1 MDGIRFVDTTIRDG
15 HQSLWAENMTTGM
28 MLPVAE
34 AMDRAGFDAIELIS
48 SSHLKKCVR
57 ELKEDPW
64 ARVKLVSQRIKNTP
78 LRLNAGRFSAFD
90 ITPRSMYRLFM
101 ERMAANGIRE
111 ARISEEWNEL
121 EGWEWKTKVSRDV
134 GINPVLNIIY
144 SVSPKHT
151 DEYFAE
157 RTRQAASLKVNRLCL
172 KDPGGL
178 LTPER
183 VQTLVPIV
191 FANANGIPVELHT
204 HCTTGLGPLCCLE
217 AVKLGI
223 KIVNTALPPLADGSS
238 NPSLFNVAKNL
249 RALGYQTLIDEDLL
263 KPVSEHFTY
272 IAKREGFPIGAPV
285 EYDYSQYQHQVPGG
299 MISNLRFQLKKVGLE
314 NKIDQALEE
323 TMQVRAELGYPIM
336 VTPLSQFVGSQA
348 AINVIV
354 GERYKEVT
362 DQIIQYALG
371 YWGKEG
377 AELMAPEVKAKILDR
392 PRAKEWAERPP
403 PEPSVA
409 RAAQKNERREYFRRR
424 LSPALES
431 RCKRNR
437 RNESRRRAQ
446 RISDREPAVGK
457 TDRCI
462 EPDAR
467 IIAKSSF
474 KKARCVVSLNRST
487 SAGLIPARIERASRT
502 SPLRSRTRI
511 TNTTNHGP
519 LLLHRRRHR
528 CIHRRRPW
536 RLRRSLAQNQNLG
549 RHAQHLRSRRALSNV
564 SCPGTFRR
572 RLGDSPLARSKSK
585 RRRLVLSSSASSS
598 SPAASI
604 C

>member
-1 MDGIRFVDTTIRDG
+1 MSTEGITFVDTTIRDG

-34 AMDRAGFDAIELIS
+34 RMDQAGFDAIELIS

-64 ARVKLVSQRIKNTP
+64 ARVRLMSQRITRTP

-90 ITPRSMYRLFM
+90 ITPKSMYRLFM

-121 EGWEWKTKVSRDV
+121 EGWTWKVQVSRDV
-134 GINPVLNIIY
+134 GINPVINLIY

-151 DEYFAE
+151 DEYFAQ
-157 RTRQAASLKVNRLCL
+157 RTRDAASLKVNRLCL

-178 LTPER
+178 LTPDR
-183 VQTLVPIV
+183 VKTLVPII
-191 FANANGIPVELHT
+191 FQNANGIPVELHT

-223 KIVNTALPPLADGSS
+223 RIVNTALPPLADGSS

-249 RALGYQTLIDEDLL
+249 RALGYETLINEELL

-299 MISNLRFQLKKVGLE
+299 MISNLRFQLRKVGME
-314 NKIDQALEE
+314 QKIDQALEE
-323 TMQVRAELGYPIM
+323 TMQVRADLGYPIM

-371 YWGKEG
+371 YWGREG
-377 AELMAPEVKAKILDR
+377 ADLLDAQVKAKILDR
-392 PRAKEWAERPP
+392 ARAKEWAQWQP
-403 PEPSVA
+403 PEPTIPEIRKKMNAEGVSDEELLLRWNLSVEEIA
-409 RAAQKNERREYFRRR
+409 MMRAAGAPKEYLTARQPLVNLLDE
-424 LSPALES
+424 LS
-431 RCKRNR
+431 KRNQYR
-437 RNESRRRAQ
+437 QIVVQKGEMVISLQ
-446 RISDREPAVGK
+446 RG
-457 TDRCI
+457 
-462 EPDAR
+462 
-467 IIAKSSF
+467 
-474 KKARCVVSLNRST
+474 T
-487 SAGLIPARIERASRT
+487 SA
-502 SPLRSRTRI
+502 
-511 TNTTNHGP
+511 
-519 LLLHRRRHR
+519 
-528 CIHRRRPW
+528 
-536 RLRRSLAQNQNLG
+536 
-549 RHAQHLRSRRALSNV
+549 
-564 SCPGTFRR
+564 
-572 RLGDSPLARSKSK
+572 
-585 RRRLVLSSSASSS
+585 
-598 SPAASI
+598 
-604 C
+604 

>member
-1 MDGIRFVDTTIRDG
+1 LDGIKFVDTTIRDG

-64 ARVKLVSQRIKNTP
+64 ARVRLMRQRIIHTP

-90 ITPRSMYRLFM
+90 LTPRSMYRLFM

-111 ARISEEWNEL
+111 ARISEEWNEV
-121 EGWEWKTKVSRDV
+121 EGWAWKTQVARDV
-134 GINPVLNIIY
+134 GINPVPNIIY

-151 DEYFAE
+151 DKYFAQ
-157 RTRQAASLKVNRLCL
+157 RTRDAASLRVNRLCL

-183 VQTLVPIV
+183 VKTLVPIM
-191 FANANGIPVELHT
+191 FQNASGIEIELHT

-217 AVKLGI
+217 AVKLGV

-249 RALGYQTLIDEDLL
+249 RALGYRTLIDEELL
-263 KPVSEHFTY
+263 KPVSDHFTI
-272 IAKREGFPIGAPV
+272 IARREGFPIGAPV

-299 MISNLRFQLKKVGLE
+299 MISNLRHQLHKVGME
-314 NKIDQALEE
+314 KKIDQALEE

-354 GERYKEVT
+354 GERYREVT

-371 YWGKEG
+371 YWGREG
-377 AELMAPEVKAKILDR
+377 AELMDPAVKAKILDR
-392 PRAKEWAERPP
+392 PRAKEWAGRQP
-403 PEPSVA
+403 PEPTAQELRKKMNAESVSDEEFLLRWNLSVEEIETM
-409 RAAQKNERREYFRRR
+409 RAAGGPTEYITARQP
-424 LSPALES
+424 LVSLIDALA
-431 RCKRNR
+431 KRNDYR
-437 RNESRRRAQ
+437 QIVVQKGATV
-446 RISDREPAVGK
+446 ISLKKGAPA
-457 TDRCI
+457 
-462 EPDAR
+462 
-467 IIAKSSF
+467 SSF
-474 KKARCVVSLNRST
+474 
-487 SAGLIPARIERASRT
+487 AGDK
-502 SPLRSRTRI
+502 
-511 TNTTNHGP
+511 
-519 LLLHRRRHR
+519 
-528 CIHRRRPW
+528 
-536 RLRRSLAQNQNLG
+536 
-549 RHAQHLRSRRALSNV
+549 HA
-564 SCPGTFRR
+564 
-572 RLGDSPLARSKSK
+572 
-585 RRRLVLSSSASSS
+585 
-598 SPAASI
+598 
-604 C
+604 

>member
-1 MDGIRFVDTTIRDG
+1 MEGIKFVDTTIRDG

-64 ARVKLVSQRIKNTP
+64 ARVKLMSERITRAP

-90 ITPRSMYRLFM
+90 LTPRSMYRLFM

-121 EGWEWKTKVSRDV
+121 EGWTWKIAVARDV
-134 GINPVLNIIY
+134 GINPVPNIIY

-151 DEYFAE
+151 DDYFAE

-183 VQTLVPIV
+183 VQTLVPIM
-191 FANANGIPVELHT
+191 FANANGIPIELHT

-238 NPSLFNVAKNL
+238 NPSLFNVARNL
-249 RALGYQTLIDEDLL
+249 RALGYRTLIDEEIL
-263 KPVSEHFTY
+263 KPVSEHFTQ
-272 IAKREGFPIGAPV
+272 IAKREGFPIGEPV

-299 MISNLRFQLKKVGLE
+299 MISNLRFQLRKVGVE
-314 NKIDQALEE
+314 HKIDEALRE
-323 TMQVRAELGYPIM
+323 TMRVRAELGYPIM

-371 YWGKEG
+371 YWGREG
-377 AELMAPEVKAKILDR
+377 AQLMDPEIKTKILDR
-392 PRAKEWAERPP
+392 PRAREWAAFQP
-403 PEPSVA
+403 PEPSIAEIRKKMNAEHVSDEELLLRWNLSVDEIQTM
-409 RAAQKNERREYFRRR
+409 RAAGAPKEYLTSRQPLVNLIDALSKRKGYRQIVIQKGDM
-424 LSPALES
+424 L
-431 RCKRNR
+431 
-437 RNESRRRAQ
+437 
-446 RISDREPAVGK
+446 
-457 TDRCI
+457 
-462 EPDAR
+462 
-467 IIAKSSF
+467 
-474 KKARCVVSLNRST
+474 VSLNRG
-487 SAGLIPARIERASRT
+487 A
-502 SPLRSRTRI
+502 
-511 TNTTNHGP
+511 
-519 LLLHRRRHR
+519 
-528 CIHRRRPW
+528 
-536 RLRRSLAQNQNLG
+536 
-549 RHAQHLRSRRALSNV
+549 
-564 SCPGTFRR
+564 
-572 RLGDSPLARSKSK
+572 
-585 RRRLVLSSSASSS
+585 SAS
-598 SPAASI
+598 
-604 C
+604 

>member
-1 MDGIRFVDTTIRDG
+1 VSTDGIRFVDTTIRDG

-34 AMDRAGFDAIELIS
+34 RLDQAGFDAIELIS

-64 ARVKLVSQRIKNTP
+64 ARVRLMSQRITRTP

-90 ITPRSMYRLFM
+90 ITPKSMYRLFM

-121 EGWEWKTKVSRDV
+121 EGWTWKIAVARDV
-134 GINPVLNIIY
+134 GINPVINLIY

-151 DEYFAE
+151 DEYFAQC
-157 RTRQAASLKVNRLCL
+157 TRDAASLKVNRLCL

-183 VQTLVPIV
+183 VRTLVPTI
-191 FANANGIPVELHT
+191 FQNANGIAVELHT

-223 KIVNTALPPLADGSS
+223 RIVNTALPPLADGSS

-249 RALGYQTLIDEDLL
+249 RALGYKTLLDEELL

-299 MISNLRFQLKKVGLE
+299 MISNLRHQLRKVGME
-314 NKIDQALEE
+314 QKIDQALEE
-323 TMQVRAELGYPIM
+323 TMRVRAELGYPIM

-371 YWGKEG
+371 YWGREG
-377 AELMAPEVKAKILDR
+377 AELMDANVKGKILNR
-392 PRAKEWAERPP
+392 ARAKEWAEWQP
-403 PEPSVA
+403 PEPTVQEIRKKMNA
-409 RAAQKNERREYFRRR
+409 EG
-424 LSPALES
+424 
-431 RCKRNR
+431 
-437 RNESRRRAQ
+437 
-446 RISDREPAVGK
+446 V
-457 TDRCI
+457 
-462 EPDAR
+462 PD
-467 IIAKSSF
+467 
-474 KKARCVVSLNRST
+474 
-487 SAGLIPARIERASRT
+487 EE
-502 SPLRSRTRI
+502 
-511 TNTTNHGP
+511 
-519 LLLHRRRHR
+519 LLLRWNLNVEE
-528 CIHRRRPW
+528 IEAVKAAGPPKEYITARRP
-536 RLRRSLAQNQNLG
+536 LMNL
-549 RHAQHLRSRRALSNV
+549 LDALSKR
-564 SCPGTFRR
+564 SDYRR
-572 RLGDSPLARSKSK
+572 IVVQKGEMVISLQKSD
-585 RRRLVLSSSASSS
+585 
-598 SPAASI
+598 
-604 C
+604 

>member
-15 HQSLWAENMTTGM
+15 HQSLWAESMTTGM

-90 ITPRSMYRLFM
+90 ITPRSMYGLFM

-121 EGWEWKTKVSRDV
+121 AGWEWKTKVSRDV

-151 DEYFAE
+151 DAYFAE

-249 RALGYQTLIDEDLL
+249 RALGYPTLIDEELL
-263 KPVSEHFTY
+263 KPVSDHFTY

-285 EYDYSQYQHQVPGG
+285 EYDYSQYRHQVPGG

-409 RAAQKNERREYFRRR
+409 ELRKKMNSESVSDEEFLLRWNLDVKEIEEMKAAGAPKEY
-424 LSPALES
+424 LTAGQPLVKLIDAL
-431 RCKRNR
+431 
-437 RNESRRRAQ
+437 SRRKDYRQ
-446 RISDREPAVGK
+446 IVIQKGEM
-457 TDRCI
+457 
-462 EPDAR
+462 
-467 IIAKSSF
+467 
-474 KKARCVVSLNRST
+474 VVSLNRS
-487 SAGLIPARIERASRT
+487 A
-502 SPLRSRTRI
+502 
-511 TNTTNHGP
+511 TT
-519 LLLHRRRHR
+519 
-528 CIHRRRPW
+528 
-536 RLRRSLAQNQNLG
+536 
-549 RHAQHLRSRRALSNV
+549 
-564 SCPGTFRR
+564 
-572 RLGDSPLARSKSK
+572 
-585 RRRLVLSSSASSS
+585 
-598 SPAASI
+598 
-604 C
+604 

>member
-1 MDGIRFVDTTIRDG
+1 MTADGIRFVDTTIRDG

-34 AMDRAGFDAIELIS
+34 ALDRAGFDAIELIS

-64 ARVKLVSQRIKNTP
+64 ARVRLVSQRITRTP

-90 ITPRSMYRLFM
+90 LTPRSMYRLFM

-121 EGWEWKTKVSRDV
+121 EGWAWKVEVARDV
-134 GINPVLNIIY
+134 GINPVPNIIY

-157 RTRQAASLKVNRLCL
+157 RTRHAASLKVNRLCL

-183 VQTLVPIV
+183 VQTLVPIM
-191 FANANGIPVELHT
+191 FQNANGIPLELHT

-249 RALGYQTLIDEDLL
+249 RALGYKTLIDEELL

-299 MISNLRFQLKKVGLE
+299 MISNLRFQLRKVGME
-314 NKIDQALEE
+314 DKIDQALAE
-323 TMQVRAELGYPIM
+323 TMRVRAELGYPIM

-377 AELMAPEVKAKILDR
+377 ADLMAPEVKAKILDR
-392 PRAKEWAERPP
+392 PRAKEWAERQP
-403 PEPSVA
+403 PEPTIAEIRKKMNAEHVSDEDLLLRWNLAVDEIEA
-409 RAAQKNERREYFRRR
+409 MRAAGAPKEY
-424 LSPALES
+424 L
-431 RCKRNR
+431 
-437 RNESRRRAQ
+437 
-446 RISDREPAVGK
+446 
-457 TDRCI
+457 T
-462 EPDAR
+462 AR
-467 IIAKSSF
+467 QPL
-474 KKARCVVSLNRST
+474 VNLLDSL
-487 SAGLIPARIERASRT
+487 
-502 SPLRSRTRI
+502 
-511 TNTTNHGP
+511 
-519 LLLHRRRHR
+519 
-528 CIHRRRPW
+528 
-536 RLRRSLAQNQNLG
+536 
-549 RHAQHLRSRRALSNV
+549 
-564 SCPGTFRR
+564 
-572 RLGDSPLARSKSK
+572 SK
-585 RRRLVLSSSASSS
+585 RTEYRQIVIQKGDMVLSLQKDV
-598 SPAASI
+598 AAKNL
-604 C
+604 

>member
-1 MDGIRFVDTTIRDG
+1 MTDEGIKFVDTTIRDG

-28 MLPVAE
+28 MLPIAE
-34 AMDRAGFDAIELIS
+34 RLDRAGFDAIELIS

-64 ARVKLVSQRIKNTP
+64 ARVKLMSERISRTP

-121 EGWEWKTKVSRDV
+121 DGWKWKTQVARDV
-134 GINPVLNIIY
+134 GINPVINLIY

-151 DEYFAE
+151 DEYFAR
-157 RTRQAASLKVNRLCL
+157 RTRDAASLKVNRLCL

-183 VQTLVPIV
+183 VRTLVPII
-191 FANANGIPVELHT
+191 FKNAKGIPVELHT

-249 RALGYQTLIDEDLL
+249 RALGYHTLIDEELL
-263 KPVSEHFTY
+263 RPVSDHFTF

-299 MISNLRFQLKKVGLE
+299 MISNLRFQLRKVGME
-314 NKIDQALEE
+314 HKIDQALEE
-323 TMQVRAELGYPIM
+323 TMRVRAELGYPIM

-371 YWGKEG
+371 YWGREG
-377 AELMAPEVKAKILDR
+377 AELMDSAVSAKILDR
-392 PRAKEWAERPP
+392 PRAKEWAERQP
-403 PEPSVA
+403 PEPTVQELRKKMNAENVSDEDFLLRWNLNVDEIEEM
-409 RAAQKNERREYFRRR
+409 RAAGAPKEYLTARKPIVT
-424 LSPALES
+424 LLDEL
-431 RCKRNR
+431 
-437 RNESRRRAQ
+437 SRRSEYRQ
-446 RISDREPAVGK
+446 IVVQKGDMVIS
-457 TDRCI
+457 
-462 EPDAR
+462 
-467 IIAKSSF
+467 
-474 KKARCVVSLNRST
+474 
-487 SAGLIPARIERASRT
+487 
-502 SPLRSRTRI
+502 
-511 TNTTNHGP
+511 
-519 LLLHRRRHR
+519 LHR
-528 CIHRRRPW
+528 
-536 RLRRSLAQNQNLG
+536 G
-549 RHAQHLRSRRALSNV
+549 
-564 SCPGTFRR
+564 
-572 RLGDSPLARSKSK
+572 
-585 RRRLVLSSSASSS
+585 ASV
-598 SPAASI
+598 
-604 C
+604 

>member
-1 MDGIRFVDTTIRDG
+1 VSTDGIKFVDTTIRDG

-64 ARVKLVSQRIKNTP
+64 ARVKLMSQRITHTP

-90 ITPRSMYRLFM
+90 LTPRSMYRLFM

-121 EGWEWKTKVSRDV
+121 EGWTWKTQVSRDV
-134 GINPVLNIIY
+134 GINPVPNIIY

-151 DEYFAE
+151 DEYFAQ
-157 RTRQAASLKVNRLCL
+157 RTRDAASLKVNRLCL

-183 VQTLVPIV
+183 VKTLVPIM
-191 FANANGIPVELHT
+191 FQNANGIEIELHT

-249 RALGYQTLIDEDLL
+249 RALGYKTLIDEELL
-263 KPVSEHFTY
+263 KPVSDHFTI

-299 MISNLRFQLKKVGLE
+299 MISNLRHQLRKVGLE
-314 NKIDQALEE
+314 QKIDQALEE

-371 YWGKEG
+371 YWGREG
-377 AELMAPEVKAKILDR
+377 AELMEPAVKAKILDR
-392 PRAKEWAERPP
+392 PRAKEWAERQP
-403 PEPSVA
+403 PEPTVQELRKKMNAEGVSDEEFLLRWNLNVDEIA
-409 RAAQKNERREYFRRR
+409 TMRAAGAPKEY
-424 LSPALES
+424 L
-431 RCKRNR
+431 
-437 RNESRRRAQ
+437 
-446 RISDREPAVGK
+446 
-457 TDRCI
+457 T
-462 EPDAR
+462 AR
-467 IIAKSSF
+467 QPL
-474 KKARCVVSLNRST
+474 VN
-487 SAGLIPARIERASRT
+487 LID
-502 SPLRSRTRI
+502 
-511 TNTTNHGP
+511 
-519 LLLHRRRHR
+519 
-528 CIHRRRPW
+528 
-536 RLRRSLAQNQNLG
+536 
-549 RHAQHLRSRRALSNV
+549 ALSQRNDYRRIV
-564 SCPGTFRR
+564 IQKGATVISLQKGT
-572 RLGDSPLARSKSK
+572 
-585 RRRLVLSSSASSS
+585 SS
-598 SPAASI
+598 
-604 C
+604 

>member
-1 MDGIRFVDTTIRDG
+1 MTGDGIRFVDTTIRDG

-28 MLPVAE
+28 MLPVAD

-64 ARVKLVSQRIKNTP
+64 ARVKLMRERMPRTL

-90 ITPRSMYRLFM
+90 LTPRSMYRLFM

-121 EGWEWKTKVSRDV
+121 EGWAWKVEVARDV
-134 GINPVLNIIY
+134 GINPVPNIIY

-157 RTRQAASLKVNRLCL
+157 RTRHAASLKVNRLCL

-183 VQTLVPIV
+183 VQTLVPIM
-191 FANANGIPVELHT
+191 FQNANGIPLELHT

-249 RALGYQTLIDEDLL
+249 RALGYKTLIDEELL
-263 KPVSEHFTY
+263 KPVAEHFTY

-285 EYDYSQYQHQVPGG
+285 EYDYAQYQHQVPGG
-299 MISNLRFQLKKVGLE
+299 MISNLRFQLRKVGME
-314 NKIDQALEE
+314 HKIDQALAE
-323 TMQVRAELGYPIM
+323 TMRVRADLGYPIM

-377 AELMAPEVKAKILDR
+377 AELMAPEVKARIMDR
-392 PRAKEWAERPP
+392 PRAKEWAEWQP
-403 PEPSVA
+403 PEPTVA
-409 RAAQKNERREYFRRR
+409 EIRKKMDAEHVSDEELLLRWNLGVDEIEAMRAAGAPKEY
-424 LSPALES
+424 L
-431 RCKRNR
+431 
-437 RNESRRRAQ
+437 
-446 RISDREPAVGK
+446 
-457 TDRCI
+457 T
-462 EPDAR
+462 AR
-467 IIAKSSF
+467 QPL
-474 KKARCVVSLNRST
+474 VNLLDSL
-487 SAGLIPARIERASRT
+487 
-502 SPLRSRTRI
+502 
-511 TNTTNHGP
+511 
-519 LLLHRRRHR
+519 
-528 CIHRRRPW
+528 
-536 RLRRSLAQNQNLG
+536 
-549 RHAQHLRSRRALSNV
+549 
-564 SCPGTFRR
+564 
-572 RLGDSPLARSKSK
+572 SK
-585 RRRLVLSSSASSS
+585 RTEYRQIVIQKGDMVLSLQKDV
-598 SPAASI
+598 AAKNL
-604 C
+604 

>member
-1 MDGIRFVDTTIRDG
+1 VTTDGIKFVDTTIRDG

-64 ARVKLVSQRIKNTP
+64 ARVKLMSQRITRTP

-90 ITPRSMYRLFM
+90 LTPKSMYRLFM

-121 EGWEWKTKVSRDV
+121 EGWTWKTQVARDV
-134 GINPVLNIIY
+134 GINPVPNIIY

-151 DEYFAE
+151 DDYFAE

-183 VQTLVPIV
+183 VKTLVPIM
-191 FANANGIPVELHT
+191 FQNANGIDVELHT

-249 RALGYQTLIDEDLL
+249 RALGYKTLIDEDLL
-263 KPVSEHFTY
+263 KPVSDHFTY

-285 EYDYSQYQHQVPGG
+285 EYDYSQYQHQIPGG
-299 MISNLRFQLKKVGLE
+299 MISNLRHQLRKVGIE
-314 NKIDQALEE
+314 QKIDQALEE

-371 YWGKEG
+371 YWGREG
-377 AELMAPEVKAKILDR
+377 AELLDPNVKAKILDR
-392 PRAKEWAERPP
+392 PRAREWAQRQP
-403 PEPSVA
+403 PEPTVQELRKKMNAEGVSDEDFLLRWNLNVDEIETM
-409 RAAQKNERREYFRRR
+409 RAAGAPKEYV
-424 LSPALES
+424 S
-431 RCKRNR
+431 
-437 RNESRRRAQ
+437 
-446 RISDREPAVGK
+446 
-457 TDRCI
+457 
-462 EPDAR
+462 AR
-467 IIAKSSF
+467 QPL
-474 KKARCVVSLNRST
+474 V
-487 SAGLIPARIERASRT
+487 GLID
-502 SPLRSRTRI
+502 
-511 TNTTNHGP
+511 
-519 LLLHRRRHR
+519 
-528 CIHRRRPW
+528 
-536 RLRRSLAQNQNLG
+536 
-549 RHAQHLRSRRALSNV
+549 ALSK
-564 SCPGTFRR
+564 
-572 RLGDSPLARSKSK
+572 RSDYRQIVVQKGEMVIALQK
-585 RRRLVLSSSASSS
+585 SAS
-598 SPAASI
+598 A
-604 C
+604 

>member
-1 MDGIRFVDTTIRDG
+1 MDGIKFVDTTIRDG

-34 AMDRAGFDAIELIS
+34 ALDRAGFDAIELIS

-64 ARVKLVSQRIKNTP
+64 ARVKLIRERVTRTR

-90 ITPRSMYRLFM
+90 LTPRSMYRLFM

-111 ARISEEWNEL
+111 ARISEEWNDL
-121 EGWEWKTKVSRDV
+121 DGWTWKTQVARDV
-134 GINPVLNIIY
+134 GINPVPNIIY

-183 VQTLVPIV
+183 LQTLLPIM
-191 FANANGIPVELHT
+191 FENADGIPLELHT

-223 KIVNTALPPLADGSS
+223 RIVNTALPPLADGSS

-249 RALGYQTLIDEDLL
+249 RALGYRTLIDEDLL
-263 KPVSEHFTY
+263 KPVSDHFTY

-299 MISNLRFQLKKVGLE
+299 MISNLRFQLCKVAME
-314 NKIDQALEE
+314 HKIEQALEE

-354 GERYKEVT
+354 GERYREVT

-392 PRAKEWAERPP
+392 PRAREWAARQP
-403 PEPSVA
+403 PEPTVA
-409 RAAQKNERREYFRRR
+409 ELRKRMNAEHVSDEEFLLRWNLEAKEIEAMRAAGAPKEYLTARQPLVNLIDALSKRKDYRHIVIQK
-424 LSPALES
+424 
-431 RCKRNR
+431 
-437 RNESRRRAQ
+437 
-446 RISDREPAVGK
+446 GGM
-457 TDRCI
+457 
-462 EPDAR
+462 
-467 IIAKSSF
+467 
-474 KKARCVVSLNRST
+474 VVSLNRG
-487 SAGLIPARIERASRT
+487 APAI
-502 SPLRSRTRI
+502 
-511 TNTTNHGP
+511 
-519 LLLHRRRHR
+519 
-528 CIHRRRPW
+528 
-536 RLRRSLAQNQNLG
+536 
-549 RHAQHLRSRRALSNV
+549 
-564 SCPGTFRR
+564 
-572 RLGDSPLARSKSK
+572 
-585 RRRLVLSSSASSS
+585 
-598 SPAASI
+598 
-604 C
+604 

>member
-1 MDGIRFVDTTIRDG
+1 MSVDGIKFVDTTIRDG

-64 ARVKLVSQRIKNTP
+64 ARVKLVSQRITHTP

-90 ITPRSMYRLFM
+90 LTPRSLYRLFM

-121 EGWEWKTKVSRDV
+121 EGWEWKVKVARDV
-134 GINPVLNIIY
+134 GINPVPNIIY

-157 RTRQAASLKVNRLCL
+157 RTRQAASLKVKRLCL

-178 LTPER
+178 LTPDR
-183 VQTLVPIV
+183 LKTLVPII
-191 FANANGIPVELHT
+191 FENAGGIPVELHT

-217 AVKLGI
+217 AVTLGI

-249 RALGYQTLIDEDLL
+249 RALGYKTLIDEESL
-263 KPVSEHFTY
+263 KPVSDHFTY

-299 MISNLRFQLKKVGLE
+299 MISNLRFQLRKVGME
-314 NKIDQALEE
+314 HKIDQALEE

-371 YWGKEG
+371 YWGREG

-403 PEPSVA
+403 PEPTVQELRKKMNAEQVSDEEFLLRWNLNIEEIETM
-409 RAAQKNERREYFRRR
+409 RAAGAPKEYLTARQPLVNLLDALSKRKDYRQIVIQKGEM
-424 LSPALES
+424 
-431 RCKRNR
+431 
-437 RNESRRRAQ
+437 
-446 RISDREPAVGK
+446 
-457 TDRCI
+457 
-462 EPDAR
+462 
-467 IIAKSSF
+467 
-474 KKARCVVSLNRST
+474 VVSLNRGGP
-487 SAGLIPARIERASRT
+487 AG
-502 SPLRSRTRI
+502 
-511 TNTTNHGP
+511 
-519 LLLHRRRHR
+519 
-528 CIHRRRPW
+528 
-536 RLRRSLAQNQNLG
+536 
-549 RHAQHLRSRRALSNV
+549 
-564 SCPGTFRR
+564 
-572 RLGDSPLARSKSK
+572 
-585 RRRLVLSSSASSS
+585 
-598 SPAASI
+598 
-604 C
+604 

>member
-1 MDGIRFVDTTIRDG
+1 MTTDGIRFVDTTIRDG

-34 AMDRAGFDAIELIS
+34 ALDRAGFDAIELIS

-64 ARVKLVSQRIKNTP
+64 ARVRLVSQRITRTP

-90 ITPRSMYRLFM
+90 LTPRSMYRLFM

-121 EGWEWKTKVSRDV
+121 EGWAWKVEVARDV
-134 GINPVLNIIY
+134 GVNPVPNIIY

-151 DEYFAE
+151 DAYFAE

-183 VQTLVPIV
+183 VQTLVPIM
-191 FANANGIPVELHT
+191 FQNANGIPLELHT

-249 RALGYQTLIDEDLL
+249 RALGYKTLIDEELL

-299 MISNLRFQLKKVGLE
+299 MISNLRFQLRKVGME
-314 NKIDQALEE
+314 DKIDQALAE
-323 TMQVRAELGYPIM
+323 TMRVRAELGYPIM

-354 GERYKEVT
+354 GKRYKEVT

-392 PRAKEWAERPP
+392 PRAKEWAERQP
-403 PEPSVA
+403 PEPTIAEIRKKMNAEHVSDEDLLLRWNLAVDEIEA
-409 RAAQKNERREYFRRR
+409 MRAAGAPKEY
-424 LSPALES
+424 L
-431 RCKRNR
+431 
-437 RNESRRRAQ
+437 
-446 RISDREPAVGK
+446 
-457 TDRCI
+457 T
-462 EPDAR
+462 AR
-467 IIAKSSF
+467 QPL
-474 KKARCVVSLNRST
+474 VNLLDSL
-487 SAGLIPARIERASRT
+487 
-502 SPLRSRTRI
+502 
-511 TNTTNHGP
+511 
-519 LLLHRRRHR
+519 
-528 CIHRRRPW
+528 
-536 RLRRSLAQNQNLG
+536 
-549 RHAQHLRSRRALSNV
+549 
-564 SCPGTFRR
+564 
-572 RLGDSPLARSKSK
+572 SK
-585 RRRLVLSSSASSS
+585 RTEYRQIVIQKGDMVLSLQKDV
-598 SPAASI
+598 AAKNL
-604 C
+604 

>member
-1 MDGIRFVDTTIRDG
+1 MDGIKFVDTTIRDG

-34 AMDRAGFDAIELIS
+34 RLEQAGFDAIELIS

-64 ARVKLVSQRIKNTP
+64 ARVRLMSQRITRTT

-90 ITPRSMYRLFM
+90 ITPKSMYRLFM

-121 EGWEWKTKVSRDV
+121 EGWKWKTQVSRDV
-134 GINPVLNIIY
+134 GINPVINLIY

-151 DEYFAE
+151 DEYYAQ
-157 RTRQAASLKVNRLCL
+157 RTRDAASLKVNRLCL

-183 VQTLVPIV
+183 VKTLVPII
-191 FANANGIPVELHT
+191 FQNASDIPVELHT

-223 KIVNTALPPLADGSS
+223 RIVNTALPPLADGSS

-249 RALGYQTLIDEDLL
+249 RALGYETLIDEELL
-263 KPVSEHFTY
+263 KSVSEHFTY
-272 IAKREGFPIGAPV
+272 IAKHEGFPIGAPV

-299 MISNLRFQLKKVGLE
+299 MISNLRFQLRKVGME
-314 NKIDQALEE
+314 HKIDQALEE

-371 YWGKEG
+371 YWGREG
-377 AELMAPEVKAKILDR
+377 AELLDPQVKAKILDR
-392 PRAKEWAERPP
+392 PRGKEWARWRP
-403 PEPSVA
+403 PEPTIPEIRKKMDAQGVSDEELLLRWNLSVEEIA
-409 RAAQKNERREYFRRR
+409 TMRAAGAPKEYLTARQPLVSLLDE
-424 LSPALES
+424 LS
-431 RCKRNR
+431 KRNQYR
-437 RNESRRRAQ
+437 RIVVQKGEMVISLQ
-446 RISDREPAVGK
+446 RG
-457 TDRCI
+457 
-462 EPDAR
+462 
-467 IIAKSSF
+467 
-474 KKARCVVSLNRST
+474 
-487 SAGLIPARIERASRT
+487 ASE
-502 SPLRSRTRI
+502 
-511 TNTTNHGP
+511 
-519 LLLHRRRHR
+519 
-528 CIHRRRPW
+528 
-536 RLRRSLAQNQNLG
+536 
-549 RHAQHLRSRRALSNV
+549 
-564 SCPGTFRR
+564 
-572 RLGDSPLARSKSK
+572 
-585 RRRLVLSSSASSS
+585 
-598 SPAASI
+598 
-604 C
+604 

>member
-1 MDGIRFVDTTIRDG
+1 VIADGIRFVDTTIRDG

-34 AMDRAGFDAIELIS
+34 ALDRAGFDAIELIS

-64 ARVKLVSQRIKNTP
+64 ARVRLVSQRITRTP

-90 ITPRSMYRLFM
+90 LTPRSMYRLFM

-121 EGWEWKTKVSRDV
+121 EGWAWKVEVARDV
-134 GINPVLNIIY
+134 GINPVPNIIY

-178 LTPER
+178 LTPEQ
-183 VQTLVPIV
+183 VQTLVPIM
-191 FANANGIPVELHT
+191 FQNANGIPVELHT

-249 RALGYQTLIDEDLL
+249 RALGYKTLIDEELL

-299 MISNLRFQLKKVGLE
+299 MISNLRFQLRKVGME
-314 NKIDQALEE
+314 HKIDEALAE
-323 TMQVRAELGYPIM
+323 TMRVRAELGYPIM

-354 GERYKEVT
+354 GERYQEVT

-377 AELMAPEVKAKILDR
+377 AELMAPEVKARIMDR
-392 PRAKEWAERPP
+392 PRAKELAEWQP
-403 PEPSVA
+403 PEPTVA
-409 RAAQKNERREYFRRR
+409 EIRKKMDAEHVSDEELLLRWNLGVDEIEAMRAAGAPKEYLTAR
-424 LSPALES
+424 LPLV
-431 RCKRNR
+431 NLL
-437 RNESRRRAQ
+437 
-446 RISDREPAVGK
+446 D
-457 TDRCI
+457 
-462 EPDAR
+462 
-467 IIAKSSF
+467 
-474 KKARCVVSLNRST
+474 SL
-487 SAGLIPARIERASRT
+487 
-502 SPLRSRTRI
+502 
-511 TNTTNHGP
+511 
-519 LLLHRRRHR
+519 
-528 CIHRRRPW
+528 
-536 RLRRSLAQNQNLG
+536 
-549 RHAQHLRSRRALSNV
+549 
-564 SCPGTFRR
+564 
-572 RLGDSPLARSKSK
+572 SK
-585 RRRLVLSSSASSS
+585 RTEYRQIVIQKGDMVLSLQKDV
-598 SPAASI
+598 AAKNL
-604 C
+604 

>member
-64 ARVKLVSQRIKNTP
+64 ARVKLVSQRITRTP

-121 EGWEWKTKVSRDV
+121 DGWSWKCDVARDV
-134 GINPVLNIIY
+134 GINPVPNIIY

-151 DEYFAE
+151 DDYFAE
-157 RTRQAASLKVNRLCL
+157 RTRQAASLKINRLCL

-183 VQTLVPIV
+183 LQTLVPIM
-191 FANANGIPVELHT
+191 FANASGIPLELHT

-249 RALGYQTLIDEDLL
+249 R
-263 KPVSEHFTY
+263 
-272 IAKREGFPIGAPV
+272 
-285 EYDYSQYQHQVPGG
+285 
-299 MISNLRFQLKKVGLE
+299 FQLRKVGME
-314 NKIDQALEE
+314 HKIDQALEE
-323 TMQVRAELGYPIM
+323 TMRVRAELGYPIM

-371 YWGKEG
+371 YWGREG
-377 AELMAPEVKAKILDR
+377 AELMAPEVKAKILGR

-403 PEPSVA
+403 PEPTVQELRKKMNAESVSDEEFLLRWNLNVDEIATMRATGAPKEYLTA
-409 RAAQKNERREYFRRR
+409 RQPLVNLLDALSKRKDYRQIVIQKGEM
-424 LSPALES
+424 
-431 RCKRNR
+431 
-437 RNESRRRAQ
+437 
-446 RISDREPAVGK
+446 
-457 TDRCI
+457 
-462 EPDAR
+462 
-467 IIAKSSF
+467 
-474 KKARCVVSLNRST
+474 VVSL
-487 SAGLIPARIERASRT
+487 
-502 SPLRSRTRI
+502 
-511 TNTTNHGP
+511 
-519 LLLHRRRHR
+519 
-528 CIHRRRPW
+528 
-536 RLRRSLAQNQNLG
+536 QK
-549 RHAQHLRSRRALSNV
+549 
-564 SCPGTFRR
+564 
-572 RLGDSPLARSKSK
+572 GDA
-585 RRRLVLSSSASSS
+585 
-598 SPAASI
+598 
-604 C
+604 

>member
-1 MDGIRFVDTTIRDG
+1 MEYWSIGVVGSGTYSNTPSLQYSNFPTNMTTEGIRFVDTTIRDG

-34 AMDRAGFDAIELIS
+34 RMDQAGFDAIELIS

-64 ARVKLVSQRIKNTP
+64 ARVKLMRERMPRTP

-90 ITPRSMYRLFM
+90 LTPRSMYRLFM

-121 EGWEWKTKVSRDV
+121 EGWTWKVKIARDV
-134 GINPVLNIIY
+134 GINPVPNIIY

-157 RTRQAASLKVNRLCL
+157 RTRQAASLKVDRLCL

-183 VQTLVPIV
+183 VQTLVPIM
-191 FANANGIPVELHT
+191 FQNAGGIPVELHT

-249 RALGYQTLIDEDLL
+249 RVLGYKTLIDEELL

-272 IAKREGFPIGAPV
+272 IAKREGFPIGTPV

-299 MISNLRFQLKKVGLE
+299 MISNLRFQLRKVGME
-314 NKIDQALEE
+314 DKIGQALEE
-323 TMQVRAELGYPIM
+323 TMRVRADLGYPIM

-348 AINVIV
+348 AINVII

-377 AELMAPEVKAKILDR
+377 AELMASEVKAKILDR
-392 PRAKEWAERPP
+392 PRAKEWAERQPP
-403 PEPSVA
+403 QPTVA
-409 RAAQKNERREYFRRR
+409 EIRKKMNAEHVSDEDLLLRWNLDVDEIQAMRAAGAPKEY
-424 LSPALES
+424 L
-431 RCKRNR
+431 
-437 RNESRRRAQ
+437 
-446 RISDREPAVGK
+446 
-457 TDRCI
+457 T
-462 EPDAR
+462 AR
-467 IIAKSSF
+467 Q
-474 KKARCVVSLNRST
+474 
-487 SAGLIPARIERASRT
+487 
-502 SPLRSRTRI
+502 PLV
-511 TNTTNHGP
+511 N
-519 LLLHRRRHR
+519 LLD
-528 CIHRRRPW
+528 
-536 RLRRSLAQNQNLG
+536 
-549 RHAQHLRSRRALSNV
+549 ALSKKKEYRQIV
-564 SCPGTFRR
+564 VQKGEMTISLQR
-572 RLGDSPLARSKSK
+572 
-585 RRRLVLSSSASSS
+585 
-598 SPAASI
+598 
-604 C
+604 

>member
-1 MDGIRFVDTTIRDG
+1 MSTDGIKFVDTTIRDG

-64 ARVKLVSQRIKNTP
+64 ARVKLMRQRITHTP

-90 ITPRSMYRLFM
+90 LTPRSMYRLFM

-121 EGWEWKTKVSRDV
+121 EGWTWKTQVSRDV
-134 GINPVLNIIY
+134 GINPVPNIIY

-151 DEYFAE
+151 DEYFAQ
-157 RTRQAASLKVNRLCL
+157 RTRDAASLKVNRLCL

-183 VQTLVPIV
+183 IKTLVPMM
-191 FANANGIPVELHT
+191 FQNANGIEIELHT

-238 NPSLFNVAKNL
+238 ESFAVQRGEKPPCPRLQDVNQRRTAQTGFRPFHVYRQARGFSHR
-249 RALGYQTLIDEDLL
+249 RAGGIRLLPVPTPGTRRHDLQSAAPTTEGRLGT
-263 KPVSEHFTY
+263 
-272 IAKREGFPIGAPV
+272 
-285 EYDYSQYQHQVPGG
+285 
-299 MISNLRFQLKKVGLE
+299 
-314 NKIDQALEE
+314 KIDQALEE

-371 YWGKEG
+371 YWGREG
-377 AELMAPEVKAKILDR
+377 AELMEPGVKAKILDR
-392 PRAKEWAERPP
+392 PRAKEWAQRQP
-403 PEPSVA
+403 PEPTVQELRKKMNAEGVSDEEFLLRWNLNVDEIETM
-409 RAAQKNERREYFRRR
+409 RAAGAPKEYLTARQPLVNLIDA
-424 LSPALES
+424 LS
-431 RCKRNR
+431 KRNDYR
-437 RNESRRRAQ
+437 QIVIQKGATV
-446 RISDREPAVGK
+446 ISLQKGAP
-457 TDRCI
+457 
-462 EPDAR
+462 P
-467 IIAKSSF
+467 S
-474 KKARCVVSLNRST
+474 
-487 SAGLIPARIERASRT
+487 
-502 SPLRSRTRI
+502 
-511 TNTTNHGP
+511 
-519 LLLHRRRHR
+519 
-528 CIHRRRPW
+528 
-536 RLRRSLAQNQNLG
+536 
-549 RHAQHLRSRRALSNV
+549 
-564 SCPGTFRR
+564 
-572 RLGDSPLARSKSK
+572 
-585 RRRLVLSSSASSS
+585 
-598 SPAASI
+598 
-604 C
+604 